1 MIVVFFVETINL
13 GLIYSNETAL
23 DIIKNFVS
31 LIIISELDD
40 FYFLTIKEERL
51 GKLITS
57 EEIKL
62 DDKALYLKELVKIE
76 TTSSRYARAPVDGN
90 KLVPLSE

>member
-1 MIVVFFVETINL
+1 M

>member
-13 GLIYSNETAL
+13 GLIYSNDTAL

-57 EEIKL
+57 EKIKL
-62 DDKALYLKELVKIE
+62 DDKALNLK
-76 TTSSRYARAPVDGN
+76 D
-90 KLVPLSE
+90 LVPETEKNKKRQFERFSSHAV